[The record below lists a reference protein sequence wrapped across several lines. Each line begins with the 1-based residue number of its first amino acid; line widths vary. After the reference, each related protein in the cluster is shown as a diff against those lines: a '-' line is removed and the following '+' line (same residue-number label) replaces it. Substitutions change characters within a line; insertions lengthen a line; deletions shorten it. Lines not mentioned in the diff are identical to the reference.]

1 MENNELIKVCTHLTF
16 DLLIHYI
23 QEFFDTGWINQTELI
38 SEKISRQK
46 EQEKQS
52 IINDLESKTAEDRGV
67 TTELQKIGVIS
78 WFKDKSNTNLEN
90 TKTED
95 YKTQTESERIDR
107 LKELFNSDPTM
118 LEMMEREDPNI
129 LLRMQ
134 HDQKTSE
141 EMEQD
146 EGFSQIDEDREDE
159 GLDDPD
165 EDGQYKEI

>member
-1 MENNELIKVCTHLTF
+1 M
-16 DLLIHYI
+16 YY
-23 QEFFDTGWINQTELI
+23 
-38 SEKISRQK
+38 
-46 EQEKQS
+46 
-52 IINDLESKTAEDRGV
+52 
-67 TTELQKIGVIS
+67 
-78 WFKDKSNTNLEN
+78 
-90 TKTED
+90 

-146 EGFSQIDEDREDE
+146 EGFSQIDADREDE

-165 EDGQYKEI
+165 DDGQYKEI

>member
-1 MENNELIKVCTHLTF
+1 
-16 DLLIHYI
+16 
-23 QEFFDTGWINQTELI
+23 
-38 SEKISRQK
+38 
-46 EQEKQS
+46 
-52 IINDLESKTAEDRGV
+52 
-67 TTELQKIGVIS
+67 
-78 WFKDKSNTNLEN
+78 
-90 TKTED
+90 
-95 YKTQTESERIDR
+95 
-107 LKELFNSDPTM
+107 M